1 MSLVDPECPGLAKAF
16 LKRTPRRPP
25 ESRGGGRDPLFKRA
39 GSSFDLKCIREY
51 CPSDDPR
58 RIDWKLM
65 GRSGRPYV
73 KEFLE
78 EDRDAV
84 CVIADF
90 SASIE
95 SFGAAEAAVVAASV
109 AWLLGALGLP
119 TSLWAFSERP
129 VRRLDRPRG
138 GAATGPLLAFFE
150 GLEPGGGT
158 DIAACVA
165 AARRSSRA
173 RRAVIVSDFL
183 DPGFRPAAC
192 PFSRSFFLRLH
203 RDFEP
208 LAEGLSELT
217 VADPESGRVLRTPWD
232 EPARAAYR
240 ERERELGAALGEAAR
255 RGSWYGLLEPGGDR
269 PALYW
274 SLLEA
279 LYA

>member
-1 MSLVDPECPGLAKAF
+1 LSLVDPECPGLAKAF

-25 ESRGGGRDPLFKRA
+25 ETRGGGRDPLFKRA

-65 GRSGRPYV
+65 GRCGKPFV

-84 CVIADF
+84 CVLVDF
-90 SASIE
+90 SASVRV
-95 SFGAAEAAVVAASV
+95 FGVEPAAATAASI

-119 TSLWAFSERP
+119 TSLWAFSDKP
-129 VRRLDRPRG
+129 LRRLERPRG
-138 GAATGPLLAFFE
+138 TAAAGPILAFFD
-150 GLEPGGGT
+150 GLEPGGET

-183 DPGFRPAAC
+183 DPGFRPAAS
-192 PFSRSFFLRLH
+192 PFARSFFVRLRRGL
-203 RDFEP
+203 EE
-208 LAEGLSELT
+208 LAEGMAELT
-217 VADPESGRVLRTPWD
+217 LVDPETGRSLRMPWD
-232 EPARAAYR
+232 ESSRATYR
-240 ERERELGAALGEAAR
+240 GRERELETAFGEAAR
-255 RGSWYGLLEPGGDR
+255 RGSWYGVLEPESSRAD
-269 PALYW
+269 LYW
-274 SLLEA
+274 DLLEA